1 MAFRLSESS
10 RSCRAGYNRRASFVT
25 FYQAASVPFG
35 GATVVDMLPNPYPA
49 PGVSARCTGSL
60 SHQEAV
66 VPRTIRDLMPSD
78 LEFQMFV
85 LDELADELIEGG
97 TDVLKLTIGVTELP
111 MPDTV
116 LDSMVEKLHDPDFVR
131 RVYPEGLPEL
141 REAIAAFYNHKH
153 HTDVSGGRVIVNTG
167 SSPIF
172 RNIFQLVSGPEYEIM
187 IPSPYYALYLY
198 CAKLAG
204 ATVKFYDIDL
214 DTKRV
219 DMDSFR
225 ANFSPERTSL
235 VVINSPG
242 NPIGNI
248 VTPDEMREMY
258 DIIDGN
264 AYVLNDEIYN
274 NTMFYED
281 FHSPL
286 ALLPERAD
294 MTIVT
299 NGFSKGYR
307 MYTKRI
313 GFAILPQELQTN
325 LRVMQQHTLLCT
337 DPAYQY
343 GMIAALED
351 EESPEELNRVYRSRA
366 EYTTEQLLGTGC
378 EPIAAEG
385 GFYAMLRC
393 EEWNHAHGFASSKE
407 LARDVLQ
414 QVHVAVVPGT
424 DFGVPHDLRL
434 AFCNERYS
442 EAIDRLREYF
452 TTSVADQRSSKTLES
467 VDAAASAGA

>member
-1 MAFRLSESS
+1 M
-10 RSCRAGYNRRASFVT
+10 
-25 FYQAASVPFG
+25 PK
-35 GATVVDMLPNPYPA
+35 TV
-49 PGVSARCTGSL
+49 
-60 SHQEAV
+60 
-66 VPRTIRDLMPSD
+66 RDLMPND

-85 LDELADELIEGG
+85 LDELADELIEQGA
-97 TDVLKLTIGVTELP
+97 DVLKLTIGVTELP
-111 MPDTV
+111 MPTTV
-116 LDSMVEKLHDPDFVR
+116 LDRMMEKLQDPDFVR

-141 REAIAAFYNHKH
+141 REAIADFYNRRHK
-153 HTDVSGGRVIVNTG
+153 TDVSVDNIIVNTG

-172 RNIFQLVSGPEYEIM
+172 RNIFQLLSGPDLEIM
-187 IPSPYYALYLY
+187 IPRPYYALYLY

-204 ATVKFYDIDL
+204 ATVKFYDIDV

-225 ANFSPERTSL
+225 RNFSAERTSL

-274 NTMFYED
+274 NTMFYDE

-286 ALLPERAD
+286 ALFPEHRD

-299 NGFSKGYR
+299 NSFSKGFR

-313 GFAILPQELQTN
+313 GFALLPVELQTN
-325 LRVMQQHTLLCT
+325 LRVIQQHTLLCT
-337 DPAYQY
+337 DPCYQY
-343 GMIAALED
+343 GMIAALDD
-351 EESPEELNRVYRSRA
+351 EESPAELTAIYRSRA
-366 EYTTEQLLGTGC
+366 EYTTERLTGTGC

-393 EEWNHAHGFASSKE
+393 EEWNEAHGFASSKE
-407 LARDVLQ
+407 LARDILKK
-414 QVHVAVVPGT
+414 VHVAVVPGT
-424 DFGVPHDLRL
+424 DFGVPQDLRL
-434 AFCNERYS
+434 AFCNERYD
-442 EAIDRLREYF
+442 EGIDRLREYF
-452 TTSVADQRSSKTLES
+452 TASGEETVQ
-467 VDAAASAGA
+467 ASAREAVSAAPGGASA

>member
-1 MAFRLSESS
+1 M
-10 RSCRAGYNRRASFVT
+10 
-25 FYQAASVPFG
+25 
-35 GATVVDMLPNPYPA
+35 
-49 PGVSARCTGSL
+49 
-60 SHQEAV
+60 
-66 VPRTIRDLMPSD
+66 PRQIRDLMPSD

-85 LDELADELIEGG
+85 LDELADELIEQENA
-97 TDVLKLTIGVTELP
+97 DVIKLTIGVTELP
-111 MPDTV
+111 MPEPV
-116 LDSMVEKLHDPDFVR
+116 LDAMVEKLHDPDFVR

-141 REAIAAFYNHKH
+141 REAISEFYNRKH
-153 HTDVSGGRVIVNTG
+153 HTDVSADRVIVNTG

-187 IPSPYYALYLY
+187 IPRPYYALYLY
-198 CAKLAG
+198 CATLAG
-204 ATVKFYDIDL
+204 ATVKFYDIDV

-219 DMDSFR
+219 DMESFR
-225 ANFSPERTSL
+225 RNFSPEKTSL

-242 NPIGNI
+242 NPIGNV

-286 ALLPERAD
+286 ALFPDRAD

-299 NGFSKGYR
+299 NSFSKGYR

-313 GFAILPQELQTN
+313 GFALLPEELQRN
-325 LRVMQQHTLLCT
+325 LRVIQQHTLLCT

-343 GMIAALED
+343 GMITALQD
-351 EESPEELNRVYRSRA
+351 DESPEELNQLYRSRA
-366 EYTTEQLLGTGC
+366 EYTTERLTGTGC

-393 EEWNHAHGFASSKE
+393 EEWNNVHGFASSKE
-407 LARDVLQ
+407 LARDILNK
-414 QVHVAVVPGT
+414 VHVAVVPGT

-434 AFCNERYS
+434 AFCDDRYNDG
-442 EAIDRLREYF
+442 IDRLRTYF
-452 TTSVADQRSSKTLES
+452 TGSTSAPTSQP
-467 VDAAASAGA
+467 AAALQEATAGSGD

>member
-1 MAFRLSESS
+1 M
-10 RSCRAGYNRRASFVT
+10 
-25 FYQAASVPFG
+25 
-35 GATVVDMLPNPYPA
+35 
-49 PGVSARCTGSL
+49 
-60 SHQEAV
+60 
-66 VPRTIRDLMPSD
+66 PRTIRDLMPTD

-85 LDELADELIEGG
+85 LDELADQLIEDGA
-97 TDVLKLTIGVTELP
+97 DVLKLTIGVTELP
-111 MPDTV
+111 MPDAV
-116 LDSMVEKLHDPDFVR
+116 LDEMVAKLHDPDFVR

-141 REAIAAFYNHKH
+141 REAIAAFYNRKH
-153 HTDVSGGRVIVNTG
+153 HADVSADRVIVNTG

-172 RNIFQLVSGPEYEIM
+172 RNIFQLVSGPGYEIM
-187 IPSPYYALYLY
+187 IPRPYYALYLY

-204 ATVKFYDIDL
+204 AAVKFYDIDV

-258 DIIDGN
+258 GIVDGQ

-274 NTMFYED
+274 NTMFYDE

-286 ALLPERAD
+286 ALLPEHSD
-294 MTIVT
+294 TTIVT
-299 NGFSKGYR
+299 NSFSKGYR
-307 MYTKRI
+307 MYTKRV
-313 GFAILPQELQTN
+313 GFAILPEELQTN
-325 LRVMQQHTLLCT
+325 LRVIQQHTLLCT
-337 DPAYQY
+337 DPAYQF
-343 GMIAALED
+343 GMIAALADED
-351 EESPEELNRVYRSRA
+351 SPNELNGVYRSRA
-366 EYTTEQLLGTGC
+366 EYTTRRLLGTGC

-393 EEWNHAHGFASSKE
+393 EEWNQAHGFASSKG
-407 LARDVLQ
+407 LARDILK

-424 DFGVPHDLRL
+424 DFGVPQDLRL
-434 AFCNERYS
+434 AFCNERYN

-452 TTSVADQRSSKTLES
+452 TTSTADRRSS
-467 VDAAASAGA
+467 DATRLVETAASAGA